1 MLLSGLFGVVHKPKV
16 KEVEQQGN
24 SVFGHH
30 LSKGL
35 AKAHPLTTSEGL
47 ERERVA
53 RLSLSGQ
60 KPFVI
65 WVARVEA
72 LRLESERLTPL
83 DRVLMDS
90 LCHNGDRGPLLECDL
105 QFSLSDGA
113 SFIHSHEHRVGAGR
127 LEPDT
132 FRPALAQ
139 VI

>member
-1 MLLSGLFGVVHKPKV
+1 MLLSGLFGVVLKRKV

-35 AKAHPLTTSEGL
+35 AKAHPLATSEGL
-47 ERERVA
+47 IRERVA

-60 KPFVI
+60 KPFVVR
-65 WVARVEA
+65 VARIES
-72 LRLESERLTPL
+72 LRLETQRLTPL

-90 LCHNGDRGPLLECDL
+90 LCHNRDRGPLVESDL

-113 SFIHSHEHRVGAGR
+113 SFIHSHEHSVGAGR

-132 FRPALAQ
+132 FRPTLAQ
-139 VI
+139 VF